1 MIGLLLRFD
10 YTPMK
15 REAYIIYKSLID
27 VLTAYNVKLIG
38 VIPNRLDLVKPVIDT
53 LDGII
58 LCGGDND
65 LDIDK
70 DIIKY
75 VYDKDIPCLG
85 ICMGMQE
92 MSMCNTVKVD
102 NHYNVNHKVKIN
114 NSLVYGNRVIS
125 VNSRHKETIE
135 DSLIDVVGKS
145 FDNVIEMI
153 EDKNKLFF
161 VGVQWHPENIND
173 INSKILFDKFIE
185 CTKKRNMNNCI
196 KKMA

>member
-27 VLTAYNVKLIG
+27 VFDKYNVKLIG
-38 VIPNRLDLVKPVIDT
+38 VIPNRIDLVKQVIDT

-65 LDIDK
+65 LEIDK

-75 VYDKDIPCLG
+75 VYDKNIPCLG

-92 MSMCNTVKVD
+92 MALLFNGKLGMID
-102 NHYNVNHKVKIN
+102 NHYKTNHEVSIKGSN
-114 NSLVYGNRVIS
+114 VYGS
-125 VNSRHKETIE
+125 KDLDVNSRHHECIVETDMMVTGI
-135 DSLIDVVGKS
+135 S
-145 FDNVIEMI
+145 FDNVIEMV

-161 VGVQWHPENIND
+161 VGVQWHPENMND
-173 INSKILFDKFIE
+173 LDSKLLFDKFIE
-185 CTKKRNMNNCI
+185 STKKVNLRNI
-196 KKMA
+196 